1 MPRKQGRWSAEDQ
14 RRVAPESTQPP
25 PEPPPELEPV
35 EADIWR
41 SITAKLPGD
50 WFAPETVP
58 MLKELCRHI
67 RHAND
72 LAVDLSLARYA
83 IQALRDDPKA
93 GAAGIPYTLAERLAM
108 ISEASKSMER
118 LLRTHGYQSERIG
131 NLATK
136 LRLTNQAKV
145 PAASAARKARDE
157 MKTDP
162 AKQPWNDWGPAS
174 DRPDTTQ

>member
-1 MPRKQGRWSAEDQ
+1 MRRKQGRWSPEDQ
-14 RRVAPESTQPP
+14 RRVAPEATLPP

-50 WFAPETVP
+50 WFAPEVAP
-58 MLKELCRHI
+58 MLKELCRHV

-72 LAVDLSLARYA
+72 LALDLAAAR
-83 IQALRDDPKA
+83 
-93 GAAGIPYTLAERLAM
+93 AGIAAVTADQTMTIPERLAALG
-108 ISEASKSMER
+108 EASKVMGR
-118 LLRTHGYQSERIG
+118 LLRMHGYQTERIG

-145 PAASAARKARDE
+145 PAGAAARKARDE
-157 MKTDP
+157 TKP
-162 AKQPWNDWGPAS
+162 AGVRPWNDWGTAS
-174 DRPDTTQ
+174 TRPPDTTQ

>member
-14 RRVAPESTQPP
+14 RRVAPEGTRPP

-35 EADIWR
+35 EASIWR
-41 SITAKLPGD
+41 SITSKLPGD

-72 LAVDLSLARYA
+72 LSITLAETRAAIEAV
-83 IQALRDDPKA
+83 
-93 GAAGIPYTLAERLAM
+93 AAGEAPLAERLAL
-108 ISEASKSMER
+108 IGQASKTMER
-118 LLRTHGYQSERIG
+118 LLRMHGYQSERIG

-145 PAASAARKARDE
+145 PAGSAARKARDE
-157 MKTDP
+157 MKP
-162 AKQPWNDWGPAS
+162 AGLRPWEDWGAAGDKPGA
-174 DRPDTTQ
+174 RQ